1 MINHFTSVIFNKICL
16 YVPMGLK
23 NLAFHYGY
31 SHSLCANA
39 MIFTPSVSS
48 FIEISNYIYFRGKY
62 YQLLDKAHS
71 SQENPTIGLTL
82 CLLTPIDWF
91 GQQFPLYSLTYRL
104 KQLFPLLLPLFST
117 AHLILFPPKWVR
129 VGARPA
135 KYSWMPLPTKT
146 SDWYYWCGIK
156 MLVVLEGHE

>member
-1 MINHFTSVIFNKICL
+1 MINYFTSVIFNKICL

-31 SHSLCANA
+31 SHSLCANDL
-39 MIFTPSVSS
+39 IFTSSVSS

-82 CLLTPIDWF
+82 PFNTD
-91 GQQFPLYSLTYRL
+91 RL
-104 KQLFPLLLPLFST
+104 VWAAVSSLLLDLST
-117 AHLILFPPKWVR
+117 QTTLSPAPTTILNQTPHFVPSQMSQ
-129 VGARPA
+129 
-135 KYSWMPLPTKT
+135 SWCSSCK
-146 SDWYYWCGIK
+146 
-156 MLVVLEGHE
+156 V